1 MRASS
6 PSELAGRPVTAR
18 IWVIL
23 GGIAVVLAAV
33 SIPVNA
39 VLYGVPVID
48 AILLGLIQSGLL
60 PLAVRSPKIAAALSL
75 IPFVLLA
82 LLGNGSVGA
91 PWPVAVTSILAQIT
105 IIITLAFASTWR
117 TAALTWLVSVL
128 AVIALIAA
136 TPQRYD
142 RFTESL
148 ASAIPFAA
156 ISLALLTIA
165 LLLAQR
171 TRIRAQLER
180 QRRVTASEQVRRE
193 LVEERNRIARELH
206 DVVAHGLS
214 MIQVQASSAK
224 YRLPDLAPEAA
235 AEFDSIGATS
245 RGALAEMRQLLG
257 VLRNEDSAAGLGPQ
271 PGLMDIP
278 ELVKSIQNTG
288 AAVDLRWSVDDS
300 DGLPASISLTAYR
313 LVQEALSNAVRHASG
328 AAATVVVT
336 RASGA
341 IDLMIEN
348 EAPRDSVR
356 EVEGPRTFGS
366 THAAEAIRGAGA
378 ARDTDPASPA
388 ATPRTGGHGLVGM
401 RERVQLAG
409 GRLTLGP
416 TDSGGFRVAAHL
428 PIPDNTERA

>member
-6 PSELAGRPVTAR
+6 PSELAGRPATAR

-48 AILLGLIQSGLL
+48 AILLGLIQAGLI

-91 PWPVAVTSILAQIT
+91 PWPVAVTSILAQIAL
-105 IIITLAFASTWR
+105 IITLAFASTWR
-117 TAALTWLVSVL
+117 TAALTWLGSVL

-171 TRIRAQLER
+171 ARIRAQLER
-180 QRRVTASEQVRRE
+180 ERRVTASEQVRRE
-193 LVEERNRIARELH
+193 LMEERNRIARELH

-278 ELVKSIQNTG
+278 ELVKSIQKTG
-288 AAVDLRWSVDDS
+288 VAVDLRWSVDDS

-313 LVQEALSNAVRHASG
+313 LVQEALSNAVRHAAG
-328 AAATVVVT
+328 ASATVVVT

-348 EAPRDSVR
+348 EAPRDS
-356 EVEGPRTFGS
+356 
-366 THAAEAIRGAGA
+366 
-378 ARDTDPASPA
+378 DPASPA
-388 ATPRTGGHGLVGM
+388 ATPRPGGHGLVGM

-409 GRLTLGP
+409 GRIDLGP

-428 PIPDNTERA
+428 PIPNSTERA